1 MWREVQLHAVNLILR
16 CISLRYF
23 YSNLF
28 WGFIFFPLL
37 PIVLSSLS
45 TLISRCLA
53 VTASSPIM
61 DGAVDQRQA
70 VHGCHRL
77 VHDSAEL
84 CISCAQ
90 GVATVW

>member
-1 MWREVQLHAVNLILR
+1 MERGATPCCEFNLEVHFA
-16 CISLRYF
+16 SLFLQQFVLGLY
-23 YSNLF
+23 
-28 WGFIFFPLL
+28 FFPLL

-70 VHGCHRL
+70 AHGCHRL